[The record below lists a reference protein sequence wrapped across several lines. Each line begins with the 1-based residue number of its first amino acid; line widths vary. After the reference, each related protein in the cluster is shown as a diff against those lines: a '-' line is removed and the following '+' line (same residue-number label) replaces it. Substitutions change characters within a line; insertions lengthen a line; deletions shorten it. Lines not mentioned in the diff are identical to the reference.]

1 VTLAA
6 HASKDSRSSSAF
18 VLLVRLFIS
27 RVFHDSGASE
37 YGELDLG
44 IGVIL
49 ALLALPGAFYSLFML
64 EKYSTLLQWMQRQ
77 HELDPLAGA
86 LSDEYFF
93 LVLSMVITGVV
104 AVWRWDRIFP
114 DRRDYMN
121 LVPLPIPLK
130 KIFWANLTAIVLL
143 ALLLA
148 VDVNAASA
156 FLFPLV
162 VSASENTFGFFFR
175 FVTVHTSVV
184 VLASIFSF
192 CAVFV
197 IVGALMVAF
206 PYQAFRRFSLY
217 LRALILAGFVALL
230 STSFAIPPMLKN
242 LPGSWIRFLPPVW
255 FLALCQEMRGR
266 ATEGLTP
273 LAHVALIFVV
283 AVVVAGILIYS
294 ASYSRRFVRIPE
306 TSDVQPAAASNRGGW
321 FFKLADHIVLR
332 SPLQR
337 AVYRFAINTLVRNEN
352 HGLLLGGFLGLG
364 VVLASQLLFASFSS
378 GFVRLTSPSPDILA
392 IPLAL
397 SYCII
402 LGLRFAFEIPAELP
416 ANWIF
421 RIHVPHTT
429 SDCAPLAGRVMLTF
443 VFPWTLAIVLPV
455 YIYLWGWRVGMVHTV
470 VVALCSLLLTQ
481 ILLHDF
487 HKIPFT
493 CSYPSFGQSAI
504 LMVLLY
510 VIGFFGF
517 VTLTS
522 HVEHWVMRSSVGC
535 GAVVFALA
543 TLCVAVPRFGRNYE
557 EEMTK
562 TLLFDEAGPVAFELL
577 DLHRGS

>member
-1 VTLAA
+1 MTPATDA
-6 HASKDSRSSSAF
+6 PGDSRSPSPF
-18 VLLVRLFIS
+18 ILLVRLFVS
-27 RVFHDSGASE
+27 RAFHASGGSDD
-37 YGELDLG
+37 GELDLS

-49 ALLALPGAFYSLFML
+49 ALLALPGAFYSLFLL
-64 EKYSTLLQWMQRQ
+64 EKYSTLLQWMERQ
-77 HELDPLAGA
+77 HQLDPLAGA
-86 LSDEYFF
+86 LPDEYFF
-93 LVLSMVITGVV
+93 LVLSMVITGAV

-121 LVPLPIPLK
+121 LVPLPIPLQ
-130 KIFWANLTAIVLL
+130 KIFWANLTAILLL

-148 VDVNAASA
+148 VDVNVASA

-175 FVTVHTSVV
+175 FVGIHTSIV

-197 IVGALMVAF
+197 IVGALMVAL
-206 PYQAFRRFSLY
+206 PHHAFRRVSLY
-217 LRALILAGFVALL
+217 LRATILAGFVALL

-266 ATEGLTP
+266 ATEGLAQ
-273 LAHVALIFVV
+273 LAHVALISVV
-283 AVVVAGILIYS
+283 AVVIGGMLIYS

-306 TSDVQPAAASNRGGW
+306 TSDVQPAAAGNRGGW
-321 FFKLADHIVLR
+321 FFKLVDHTVLR
-332 SPLQR
+332 SPLQQGG
-337 AVYRFAINTLVRNEN
+337 YRFAINTLVRSEH
-352 HGLLLGGFLGLG
+352 HGLLLGGFCGLG

-378 GFVRLTSPSPDILA
+378 GFVRMTPPSPDILA

-402 LGLRFAFEIPAELP
+402 LGLRFAFEIPMELP

-443 VFPWTLAIVLPV
+443 VFPWILAIVLPV
-455 YIYLWGWRVGMVHTV
+455 YIYFWGWRVGIVHTV

-493 CSYPSFGQSAI
+493 CSYPSFRQSAV

-517 VTLTS
+517 VTFTS
-522 HVEHWVMRSSVGC
+522 HLEHWVMRSSVGC
-535 GAVVFALA
+535 GVVVFALA
-543 TLCVAVPRFGRNYE
+543 ALCVGVPRFGRNDE